1 MKAIRRVLIFGS
13 MGSGKSTLAKRLGAV
28 LNLPVI
34 HLDSHFWRP
43 NWVEPD
49 RETWRAQQRELVQAS
64 EWIMDGN
71 YSATLDERWP
81 YADTI
86 IFVDQPRLLC
96 LWRVVKRRV
105 MYHGRSRPD
114 LAPDCPEKLDSV
126 AFDFVWNYPK
136 ARRPKVLKRLAEAKA
151 TKLVFHLRGDAAIEQ
166 FLVDLSQ
173 IAA

>member
-1 MKAIRRVLIFGS
+1 MKAMRRVLIFGS

-81 YADTI
+81 YADTV

-96 LWRVVKRRV
+96 LWRVVKRRM

-114 LAPDCPEKLDSV
+114 LAPDCPEKLDRV
-126 AFDFVWNYPK
+126 AFEFVWTYPK
-136 ARRPKVLKRLAEAKA
+136 KRRPTMLKRLAEAKPP
-151 TKLVFHLRGDAAIEQ
+151 KLVFHLRGDAAIEQ
-166 FLVDLSQ
+166 FLDDLSQ

>member
-1 MKAIRRVLIFGS
+1 
-13 MGSGKSTLAKRLGAV
+13 
-28 LNLPVI
+28 
-34 HLDSHFWRP
+34 
-43 NWVEPD
+43 
-49 RETWRAQQRELVQAS
+49 
-64 EWIMDGN
+64 MDGN

-96 LWRVVKRRV
+96 LWRVVKRRI

-114 LAPDCPEKLDSV
+114 LAPDCPEKLDRV
-126 AFDFVWNYPK
+126 AFEFVWTYPK
-136 ARRPKVLKRLAEAKA
+136 ARRPKVLKRLAEAKT

>member
-96 LWRVVKRRV
+96 LWRVVKRRI

-114 LAPDCPEKLDSV
+114 LAPDCPEKLDRV
-126 AFDFVWNYPK
+126 AFEFVWTYPK
-136 ARRPKVLKRLAEAKA
+136 KRRPTMLKRLAEAKA
-151 TKLVFHLRGDAAIEQ
+151 TKLVFHLRGDVAIEQ